1 MGNERVDGDLSCGV
15 GASGGGCGCA
25 GIDGGGADG
34 VSEGRVVRGVRG
46 GVRIGFVKYLNT
58 LPLVEGLGCWEGASL
73 TAAVPSKLIGMLLRG
88 EVDVALASV
97 IDAARVGVGGGM
109 GDGRGGG
116 VCLLESG
123 MIGSDGSTFTVR
135 LYSRVPLERVRRLA
149 IDTDSHTSA
158 VLARVVLARRYGV
171 RDVEVTDFD
180 ARERFECGGGVG
192 DGDGDGGDR
201 GGGGGWPEAL
211 VLIGDKVV
219 TDPPCAGV
227 YGYEVD
233 LGEAWKGLTG
243 LPFVYACWMCRAEE
257 CSSDRVALASA
268 VLDRA
273 RRHNATRL
281 DWIVAGRAGERH
293 WPTDVAADY
302 VGRKLRYEVD
312 EAAKLSVE
320 KFVGWAFELGL
331 CERGE
336 VRWVGG

>member
-1 MGNERVDGDLSCGV
+1 MQ
-15 GASGGGCGCA
+15 
-25 GIDGGGADG
+25 
-34 VSEGRVVRGVRG
+34 
-46 GVRIGFVKYLNT
+46 YLNT

-97 IDAARVGVGGGM
+97 IDAARVGVGGVVESG
-109 GDGRGGG
+109 GERGVPGIEIPGRCGLGGGGGGGG
-116 VCLLESG
+116 VCLLDSG

-180 ARERFECGGGVG
+180 ARERFECGGGGGVVNGG
-192 DGDGDGGDR
+192 DGVD
-201 GGGGGWPEAL
+201 GGGWPEAL

-233 LGEAWKGLTG
+233 LGEAWKELTG
-243 LPFVYACWMCRAEE
+243 LPFVYACWMCRAED

-273 RRHNATRL
+273 RRHNSTRL